1 MQAPKT
7 ALIFGATGQTG
18 QHLLREL
25 IASPNFSR
33 VCEAGRRVTPAEELS
48 AHAKGKLEQKV
59 IDFERLDEAGLR
71 DGNWDVVFIA
81 LGTTLKLAGSEENFT
96 KIDKEYVV
104 NAAKA
109 AKVDKDQRLVYMSV
123 VGADPTSRSFY
134 IRSKGLTEQAL
145 AELGYNDTIFF
156 RPTLLANVKR
166 PEGRLGESILL
177 GITGAFSWV
186 SSSLQIEVDKLAKS
200 ALVAGELGTSKLPS
214 GAAATL
220 MKWGGRNFTAIGNS
234 GALFLSR

>member
-71 DGNWDVVFIA
+71 DGNWDVIFVA
-81 LGTTLKLAGSEENFT
+81 LGTTLKLAGSQEIFT
-96 KIDKEYVV
+96 KVDKEYVV

-109 AKVDKDQRLVYMSV
+109 AKVDKDQRLVYISA

-134 IRSKGLTEQAL
+134 TRSKGSTEQAL

-177 GITGAFSWV
+177 GVTSVFSAFSSLV
-186 SSSLQIEVDKLAKS
+186 SW
-200 ALVAGELGTSKLPS
+200 ALISCHPAQKRPRRNGVGEISPL
-214 GAAATL
+214 
-220 MKWGGRNFTAIGNS
+220 
-234 GALFLSR
+234 

>member
-96 KIDKEYVV
+96 KIDKECVT
-104 NAAKA
+104 
-109 AKVDKDQRLVYMSV
+109 
-123 VGADPTSRSFY
+123 P
-134 IRSKGLTEQAL
+134 
-145 AELGYNDTIFF
+145 
-156 RPTLLANVKR
+156 
-166 PEGRLGESILL
+166 
-177 GITGAFSWV
+177 
-186 SSSLQIEVDKLAKS
+186 
-200 ALVAGELGTSKLPS
+200 
-214 GAAATL
+214 
-220 MKWGGRNFTAIGNS
+220 
-234 GALFLSR
+234 LS